1 MSHLLIVD
9 DEASVRS
16 FLRGCLTSAGYLT
29 SEASNAEEALERLRR
44 ETFNAV
50 MLDLGLPDLDGLDVI
65 RSVRSW
71 SSIPIVVVSLRD
83 SEEQIVEALDAGADD
98 YLVKPFGAKE
108 LLARLRAALRRSD
121 SVPSEAAFQTGGLRI
136 DLNSRELWSHDQL
149 VALTPTEWDLIKTL
163 VLHAGR
169 VLTHAQLLALV
180 WGPQYIED
188 LQILRVNISNL
199 RRKIE
204 PDPKR
209 PIYLVTELAVG
220 YRLKVHD
227 LDVPPGM
234 G

>member
-16 FLRGCLTSAGYLT
+16 FLRGCLNSAGYLT
-29 SEASNAEEALERLRR
+29 SEASNAEDALELLRR
-44 ETFNAV
+44 ESFATV
-50 MLDLGLPDLDGLDVI
+50 VLDLGLPDLDGLDVI
-65 RSVRSW
+65 RAVRSW

-98 YLVKPFGAKE
+98 YLVKPFGTKE
-108 LLARLRAALRRSD
+108 LLARLRAALRR
-121 SVPSEAAFQTGGLRI
+121 VEPSHPEAVFRSGDLIVDVGG
-136 DLNSRELWSHDQL
+136 REVYSQGSS
-149 VALTPTEWDLIKTL
+149 VALTPTEWDLMKVL
-163 VLHAGR
+163 VQHSGR
-169 VLTHAQLLALV
+169 VLTHAQLLEMV
-180 WGPQYIED
+180 WGPQYSED

-220 YRLKVHD
+220 YRLRVQD
-227 LDVPPGM
+227 SASPAG
-234 G
+234 